1 MVAFGLFHGL
11 TFLPV
16 VLSLIGPEPYGA
28 NITEEEVKA
37 YTDMAYTNTD
47 IALDSLSKPKTLKQ
61 ENGGIAN
68 SLTTLNSEINGFNQI
83 IDKELPSVSMLFKV
97 LKFSDCVIDFL
108 LRCISVE

>member
-28 NITEEEVKA
+28 NISEEEIKA
-37 YTDMAYTNTD
+37 YTDMAYTNTG
-47 IALDSLSKPKTLKQ
+47 IALESLSKPKTLKQ

-68 SLTTLNSEINGFNQI
+68 SLTTSNSEINGFNLI
-83 IDKELPSVSMLFKV
+83 IDKELPSVSMVHVFKF
-97 LKFSDCVIDFL
+97 LDSVIGL
-108 LRCISVE
+108 LNYLL